1 MIYGVGHDI
10 VHVSRIGAILAAHGE
25 RFLSKVFTE
34 EEISSYGNRRHPEA
48 FLAKRFAAKEAF
60 GKALG
65 TGLRA
70 PATWKAIWVTNSAS
84 GKPELHFSE
93 RLQEAM
99 RARRICRAHLALS
112 DERDLASAT
121 VVLECFD

>member
-1 MIYGVGHDI
+1 MIYGLGHDI
-10 VHVSRIGAILAAHGE
+10 VHVSRIGAVLAAHGE
-25 RFLSKVFTE
+25 RFLNKVFTK
-34 EEISSYGNRRHPEA
+34 EEILTCGARRHMDA

-70 PATWKAIWVTNSAS
+70 PATWKAVWVVNDAS
-84 GKPELHFSE
+84 GKPELKFSE
-93 RLQEAM
+93 ALQQEM
-99 RARRICRAHLALS
+99 RSRGIRRAHLAIS

-121 VVLECFD
+121 VILECLD